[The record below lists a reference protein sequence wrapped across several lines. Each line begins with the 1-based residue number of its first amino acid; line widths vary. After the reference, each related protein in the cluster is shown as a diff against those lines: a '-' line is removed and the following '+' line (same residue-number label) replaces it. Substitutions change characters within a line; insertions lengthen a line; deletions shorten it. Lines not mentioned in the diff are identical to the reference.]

1 MEIALNGYV
10 DSDQKLNNGVRL
22 KLSHF
27 SNQLNVIE
35 ELNVPLEEAD
45 T

>member
-1 MEIALNGYV
+1 MEIALNGYLG
-10 DSDQKLNNGVRL
+10 SDKKLNNCVRL

-27 SNQLNVIE
+27 SNQLSVIE